1 MNQCCFCQ
9 ENESK
14 LYRCSCC
21 GSLYCSKECQ
31 KSVHCNTQN
40 NTKISN
46 NFIQGKG
53 ESHGRPIFKVPGE
66 AEAIVKLNRL
76 LFNNVPLTEETLIKG
91 WLYFFEPAPEERR
104 RRFSEIDPDHV
115 LKFVATD
122 LLKRIINELN
132 ERNQTFLYV
141 AALSLDI
148 EIFDHLLHVYG
159 IDKNLKNKDGN
170 TPVHAAAW
178 TVKPIEDEDLTKEQW
193 QETKHIISG
202 KKLIFI
208 GELSKRGF
216 DIWAKNNGGDT
227 FFDLLEIR
235 KNRPGIRF
243 KRN

>member
-31 KSVHCNTQN
+31 KGVHCNTQN

-53 ESHGRPIFKVPGE
+53 ESEWRPGE

-76 LFNNVPLTEETLIKG
+76 LFKVPSVDVPLTSLAIKKE
-91 WLYFFEPAPEERR
+91 WKDFFEIHP
-104 RRFSEIDPDHV
+104 FKGTVI
-115 LKFVATD
+115 ATD
-122 LLKRIINELN
+122 LLRSIINKYN
-132 ERNQTFLYV
+132 ERGQTFLYV

-216 DIWAKNNGGDT
+216 DIWAKNNGGET
-227 FFDLLEIR
+227 FFDLLETR
-235 KNRPGIRF
+235 EHRPGKL